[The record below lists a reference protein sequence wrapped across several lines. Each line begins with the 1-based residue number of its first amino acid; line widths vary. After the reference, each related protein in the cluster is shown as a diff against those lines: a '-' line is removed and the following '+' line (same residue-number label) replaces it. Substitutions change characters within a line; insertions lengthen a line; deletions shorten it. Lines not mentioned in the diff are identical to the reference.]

1 MLAKQ
6 LQHWAEKQPEK
17 TALQIRDKEGSYYSI
32 TTLDR
37 GNSNFFRVNK
47 KYRYPCEYQRNRSYD
62 IPWSTETLSPINPG
76 LSFPKVSV
84 TVMNPIEP
92 AKGDKE
98 ARDLYQ
104 DTVNIW
110 LEDMQKMEM
119 NRK

>member
-17 TALQIRDKEGSYYSI
+17 TALQIRDKEGSYSSI

-76 LSFPKVSV
+76 LEFPKSKCYCD
-84 TVMNPIEP
+84 EP
-92 AKGDKE
+92 YRACKG
-98 ARDLYQ
+98 R
-104 DTVNIW
+104 
-110 LEDMQKMEM
+110 
-119 NRK
+119 